1 MTHPYREE
9 LAGRLD
15 KARMGTP
22 YRKRGCR
29 FSSYAVD
36 ERDLEAAAAALRQSP
51 TVEEVAKTVGL
62 ELRRQLGHS
71 FRHMSFD
78 GPTQEMGF
86 SAPSRSDVS
95 IRLQPIAQAIADLYG
110 RGG

>member
-15 KARMGTP
+15 RARMGTP

-36 ERDLEAAAAALRQSP
+36 ERDLEAAVAALRQSP
-51 TVEEVAKTVGL
+51 TVEEVARVIDAGAFAGEGDLTWAARGG
-62 ELRRQLGHS
+62 RR
-71 FRHMSFD
+71 D
-78 GPTQEMGF
+78 K
-86 SAPSRSDVS
+86 A
-95 IRLQPIAQAIADLYG
+95 AAIAARINSLY
-110 RGG
+110 RGSKE